1 MKLRTRGMFSVGR
14 LRRAIADRLHGTPF
28 DQTLAL
34 AARAGR
40 HEFVFGWNRGLGD
53 IALGL
58 VPLFARIRSRMTT
71 SRIVLVTRPDLA
83 QMAALAGVDDVV
95 VIAGLVRDAP
105 FDPLQAAHAQ
115 GVVFRGEPTVFA
127 DPDPTR
133 WLDGRRTAFAPRLA
147 WNPAL
152 DATADRFAVPAADR
166 IVIGAHVNSETA
178 QYYGYVKD
186 WPAASWRTLFAQFPA
201 ARGVHWLLFGN
212 APVPQFDFPN
222 VTDVRGA
229 TSMHELLALVRRHCR
244 VLVAP
249 DSGIL
254 TAVYYLDQVQPL
266 DVVSLWSD
274 PRQGIL
280 KQGCASPNPALR
292 HHPLQGRD
300 EDVRNLTVAAVAT
313 ALAAVLAPL
322 PRPPGRSATHAV

>member
-1 MKLRTRGMFSVGR
+1 MFSIKR
-14 LRRAIADRLHGTPF
+14 LRRVVADRLHGTPF
-28 DQTLAL
+28 DQAL
-34 AARAGR
+34 ARAARTGR

-58 VPLFARIRSRMTT
+58 SPLFTRIRARIAG

-95 VIAGLVRDAP
+95 VVQGLPRDAP
-105 FDPLQAAHAQ
+105 LDPLHAAQAHGIA
-115 GVVFRGEPTVFA
+115 FRDQPTVFA

-133 WLDGRRTAFAPRLA
+133 WLEGQRAAYPPRLA
-147 WNPAL
+147 WDAAL
-152 DATADRFAVPAADR
+152 DAGADRFVVPAQGR
-166 IVIGAHVNSETA
+166 TVIGAHVNSETA
-178 QYYGYVKD
+178 QYYGYIKD
-186 WPAASWRTLFAQFPA
+186 WPATSWRALFARFPA

-212 APVPQFDFPN
+212 AAEPRFDFPN
-222 VTDVRGA
+222 VTDVRGS
-229 TSMHELLALVRRHCR
+229 TSLHELLALVRRHCR

-254 TAVYYLDQVQPL
+254 TAVYYLDNSSPL

-300 EDVRNLTVAAVAT
+300 GDVRNLAVPDVEN
-313 ALAAVLAPL
+313 ALAAVLAP
-322 PRPPGRSATHAV
+322 SSNHAAAGEARAD